1 MKGGAMSD
9 LMPKGFILPNGK
21 AISTKAFVHS
31 WKTLKT
37 LPPNEM
43 VNGWNWF
50 ATNARWILKAI
61 SDGVHDRVNRRGGL
75 VVRELTETRLFKLKA
90 RHK

>member
-1 MKGGAMSD
+1 MTE

-21 AISTKAFVHS
+21 AISTKAFIHS

-37 LPPNEM
+37 LPPFEQ

-50 ATNARWILKAI
+50 PTHACWILRGI

-75 VVRELTETRLFKLKA
+75 VVRNLSERRLLKLRDK
-90 RHK
+90 HNV

>member
-1 MKGGAMSD
+1 MPE

-21 AISTKAFVHS
+21 SIRTRAYVAA

-37 LPPNEM
+37 LPPNEQ

-50 ATNARWILKAI
+50 ATHAYWILQSIRA
-61 SDGVHDRVNRRGGL
+61 GVHDRVNRRGGL
-75 VVRELTETRLFKLKA
+75 VIRELSEKRLFKLRDK
-90 RHK
+90 HGV